1 MWRRRDRKGRNGP
14 AAQSEAETWDP
25 QGQPQ
30 NEFEAYLEGSYVTW
44 LVSNGHSVPGWAWL
58 NRVAHGQLEE
68 LRTMATHLRRLPA
81 AREEVG
87 AWQQVAAFL
96 AKEVVAAAGDDEQ
109 LLDLQRR
116 VLVPIELHLAEDWW
130 AALKPID
137 LATTVV
143 AVLHDSRR
151 RQ

>member
-1 MWRRRDRKGRNGP
+1 MWRRRGRRGWSGP
-14 AAQSEAETWDP
+14 AVESAADRSGPRAL
-25 QGQPQ
+25 PQ
-30 NEFEAYLEGSYVTW
+30 NEFDAYLDGSYVTW
-44 LVSNGHSVPGWAWL
+44 LLSNGQPVPGWAWL
-58 NRVAHGQLEE
+58 NRVAHGQLDDI
-68 LRTMATHLRRLPA
+68 RAMATHLRRLPA
-81 AREEVG
+81 TREEVG

-96 AKEVVAAAGDDEQ
+96 AKEVVAAAGDEEQ

-116 VLVPIELHLAEDWW
+116 VLVPVELHLAEEWW

-143 AVLHDSRR
+143 AALHDSRR